1 MRGSAFFHFVKYF
14 IGKEAAYTQTT
25 QAEMQ
30 IIKKYASQKKY
41 AVEIGVYE
49 AVNTV
54 AIASVLEKDATYFA
68 IDPFF
73 KGKLGLC
80 YYKWITYLNLYRHKV
95 FKKVTITEALSY
107 EAADKIESNIDFI
120 FIDGDH
126 SYEGLQKDWELY
138 SEKIIPGGYILL
150 HDTTVPDFDSCRAN
164 LGSIPF
170 FNDVISIDGRFKLVE
185 TVDSL
190 NVLQRLAE

>member
-1 MRGSAFFHFVKYF
+1 MRGSAFFHFVKFF
-14 IGKEAAYTQTT
+14 IGNEKAYTQTT
-25 QAEMQ
+25 PSEMAL
-30 IIKKYASQKKY
+30 IKKYAAQKKY

-54 AIASVLEKDATYFA
+54 AIAGALEKDAVFYA

-73 KGKLGLC
+73 KSKLGFC
-80 YYKWITYLNLYRHKV
+80 YYKWITYLNLYRNKV
-95 FKKVTITEALSY
+95 LKKVTVTEAYSY
-107 EAADKIESNIDFI
+107 AVADKINNTIDFI

-138 SEKIIPGGYILL
+138 SPKIVAGGYMLL
-150 HDTTVPDFDSCRAN
+150 HDTTVPDFDPWRAN

-170 FNDVISIDGRFKLVE
+170 FKEVVSIDPRFRLVE

-190 NVLQRLAE
+190 NVLQRVAE